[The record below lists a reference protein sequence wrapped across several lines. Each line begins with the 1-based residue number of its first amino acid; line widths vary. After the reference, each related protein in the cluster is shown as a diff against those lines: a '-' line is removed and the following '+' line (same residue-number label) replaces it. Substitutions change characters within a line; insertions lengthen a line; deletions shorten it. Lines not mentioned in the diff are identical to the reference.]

1 MSSPIDLLN
10 EAFADQEHKI
20 RDLEFR
26 LEENLARK
34 ILDLE
39 DIGWTKLGG
48 QSTDGTGLTL
58 DALHNI
64 VPNLRDMA
72 AVNPWHVR
80 GSQLRHSYVFGRG
93 VNFEGITP
101 KTQTVV
107 DDFYNQ
113 TALFSVEAHETMNL
127 ALFTDGNLFVTRDK
141 ENHFGLVPIEQI
153 QAEVTDPYD
162 PSKVRYFLRVWNSV
176 DGSGRGVVKKK
187 WYPLARYKRSQVGRG
202 KRGSIRKTIKI
213 SGETVAV
220 DQEAVI
226 YHRTTKRQ
234 AGWTYGVPDSLAASI
249 WTVAYAEYLRDN
261 ASLVKALSQIAWSI
275 TTASK
280 KGNANAAV
288 AMAKP
293 GVGGTTI
300 MGEGNA
306 LSSVGVPSAQVDF
319 GKGQPLIAAVA
330 ASFGVPVIA
339 LLASPGSTG
348 GSYGAAETLT
358 DPSIKGFNAVQDSWK
373 VFYQEILSDL
383 GSPTVK
389 TSFPNI
395 STDATYREAQ
405 TLATG
410 YATGAI
416 SQAEYRD
423 AYTDLVDVTK
433 LSESL
438 PKPDSFNAG
447 KDPADATDPTPSQ
460 GNTGAV
466 PGGVSQGDTDHSAD
480 SE

>member
-10 EAFADQEHKI
+10 EAFTDQEHKI

-58 DALHNI
+58 EALHNI

-80 GSQLRHSYVFGRG
+80 GSQLRHAYVFGRG
-93 VNFEGITP
+93 VNFEEVTE
-101 KTQTVV
+101 KTQGIV
-107 DDFYNQ
+107 DDYYNKA
-113 TALFSVEAHETMNL
+113 TLFSVQAHKTNNL
-127 ALFTDGNLFVTRDK
+127 ALFTDGNLFVIRDK
-141 ENHFGLVPIEQI
+141 ANLTTVVPIEQI
-153 QAEVTDPYD
+153 QAEVTDPD
-162 PSKVRYFLRVWNSV
+162 DASKVRYFLRVWNSV
-176 DGSGRGVVKKK
+176 DGSGREIVKKK

-202 KRGSIRKTIKI
+202 KRGAIRKTIKF

-220 DQEAVI
+220 DQEAVV
-226 YHRTTKRQ
+226 YHHTTNRQ

-293 GVGGTTI
+293 GVGGTTV

-319 GKGQPLIAAVA
+319 NKGQPLIAAVA

-339 LLASPGSTG
+339 LLSSPGATG
-348 GSYGAAETLT
+348 GSYGAASTLDFPT
-358 DPSIKGFNAVQDSWK
+358 LKVMRAEQDSWST
-373 VFYQEILSDL
+373 FYEEILVDM
-383 GSPTVK
+383 GSPKATA
-389 TSFPNI
+389 TFPSI
-395 STDATYREAQ
+395 ESDPAYREIASIALAFEAELLHQDEARQGVIDILDVPVLHKSPPKRRIVPGSTSIVPAQ
-405 TLATG
+405 G
-410 YATGAI
+410 
-416 SQAEYRD
+416 
-423 AYTDLVDVTK
+423 
-433 LSESL
+433 
-438 PKPDSFNAG
+438 DS
-447 KDPADATDPTPSQ
+447 
-460 GNTGAV
+460 GAV
-466 PGGVSQGDTDHSAD
+466 PGGLSQGDTDHSAD